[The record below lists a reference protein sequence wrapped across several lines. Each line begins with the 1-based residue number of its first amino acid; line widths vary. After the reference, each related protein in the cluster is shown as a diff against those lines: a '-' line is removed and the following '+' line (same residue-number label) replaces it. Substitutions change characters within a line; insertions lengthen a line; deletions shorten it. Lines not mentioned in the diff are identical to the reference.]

1 MSVRKIFLIFF
12 IIVLT
17 SFFMGCTNLEN
28 KINEDKEPISG
39 GVAVGI
45 SPKVIYADRGENIT
59 FNIDLQSTENVKDIV
74 TVFLNGSIINKTII
88 QEIKARENMSLPIN
102 IWIPLNAV
110 NASFKAR
117 VDSQNLNSNASATGI
132 ILIKDK
138 R

>member
-1 MSVRKIFLIFF
+1 
-12 IIVLT
+12 
-17 SFFMGCTNLEN
+17 MGCTNLEN